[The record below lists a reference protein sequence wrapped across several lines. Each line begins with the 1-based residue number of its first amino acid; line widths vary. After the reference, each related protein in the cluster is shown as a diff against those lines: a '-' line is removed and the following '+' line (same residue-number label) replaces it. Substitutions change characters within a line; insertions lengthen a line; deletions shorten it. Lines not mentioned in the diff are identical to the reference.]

1 MSASKFTDE
10 YFIQLWHEYK
20 SPSKLAKVLD
30 LDLAAIYKRRRS
42 LEKRYNIT
50 LEAVNPTYRYEFKP
64 EQERAKLQAKLDETR
79 TNVRRGSTIENG
91 RVIVFSDAHFYP
103 DTETT
108 AYLAL
113 LEAIKEYKPE
123 VIIANGD
130 IFDGSTISRHPRI
143 MFQDAPSV
151 LEELE
156 AVTHYM
162 SEIEAASKFKQ
173 NLIHTFGNHDARF
186 ETFLS
191 AQVPQYQNIK
201 GFSLKDHLPAWKP
214 CWSYWLND
222 ETIIKHRLKGGAY
235 AGYNNVKAA
244 LGANIV
250 TGHTHVL
257 AVQPLTGY
265 QKTFYGVQT
274 GTLAHPKGTQFIDYC
289 EDSPVDWRSGFAMLT
304 FHKGRLLMPE
314 LFQVH
319 DENEH
324 TIEFRGKV
332 YGV

>member
-1 MSASKFTDE
+1 MPAPAVTDE

-20 SPSKLAKVLD
+20 SPSKLAKVLEVD
-30 LDLAAIYKRRRS
+30 ITAVYRRRRS
-42 LEKRYNIT
+42 IEKRHNLKLDSI
-50 LEAVNPTYRYEFKP
+50 EPTVKYEFRP
-64 EQERAKLQAKLDETR
+64 EQEKAKLQAKLDETR
-79 TNVRRGSTIENG
+79 LNVRRGSNIENG
-91 RVIVFSDAHFYP
+91 RVIIFSDAHFYP

-108 AYLAL
+108 AYLGL
-113 LEAIKEYKPE
+113 LEAIKEFKPE
-123 VIIANGD
+123 IIIANGD

-143 MFQDAPSV
+143 MFQNAPTV
-151 LEELE
+151 LEELD

-162 SEIEAASKFKQ
+162 GEIEKASKFKS
-173 NLIHTFGNHDARF
+173 NLIHTFGNHDSRF
-186 ETFLS
+186 ESYLS

-201 GFSLKDHLPAWKP
+201 GFSLKDHLPTWQP
-214 CWSYWLND
+214 CWSYWIND
-222 ETIIKHRLKGGAY
+222 ETIVKHRLKGGAY

-274 GTLAHPKGTQFIDYC
+274 GTLAHPKGNQFIDYC

-319 DENEH
+319 DENEG

-332 YGV
+332 NRV

>member
-1 MSASKFTDE
+1 MANHKTTDE
-10 YFIQLWHEYK
+10 YFIQIWNQYK
-20 SPSKLAKVLD
+20 SGSKVSKVIGVD
-30 LDLAAIYKRRRS
+30 LSSTMRRRRRI
-42 LEKRYNIT
+42 EKRYNIV
-50 LEAVNPTYRYEFKP
+50 LEAVDFKKEFKP

-79 TNVRRGSTIENG
+79 LNVRKGINLENG

-123 VIIANGD
+123 VIVANGD
-130 IFDGSTISRHPRI
+130 IFDGTSISRHPRI
-143 MFQDAPSV
+143 MFAHQPSV
-151 LEELE
+151 LEELD

-162 SEIEAASKFKQ
+162 GEIEKASKLKS
-173 NLIHTFGNHDARF
+173 NLIHTFGNHDQRF
-186 ETFLS
+186 ESYLS
-191 AQVPQYQNIK
+191 ASVPQYQNIQ
-201 GFSLKDHLPAWKP
+201 GFQLKDHLPTWQA
-214 CWSYWLND
+214 CWSYWIND

-244 LGANIV
+244 LGANVI

-257 AVQPLTGY
+257 AVQPITGY

-274 GTLAHPKGTQFIDYC
+274 GCLAYPKGNQFIDYT
-289 EDSPVDWRSGFAMLT
+289 EDAPVDWRSGFAMLT
-304 FHKGRLLMPE
+304 FHNGRLLMPE

-319 DENEH
+319 DENEGLV
-324 TIEFRGKV
+324 EFRGKV
-332 YGV
+332 FSV

>member
-1 MSASKFTDE
+1 MPPPLVADE

-20 SPSKLAKVLD
+20 SPSKLAKVID
-30 LDLAAIYKRRRS
+30 VDLASVYKRRRS
-42 LEKRYNIT
+42 LEKKYNIK
-50 LEAVNPTYRYEFKP
+50 LESIEPTIKYEFKP
-64 EQERAKLQAKLDETR
+64 EQEKAKLQAKLDETR
-79 TNVRRGSTIENG
+79 HNVRRGINIENG
-91 RVIVFSDAHFYP
+91 RVLIFSDAHFYP
-103 DTETT
+103 NTETT

-130 IFDGSTISRHPRI
+130 IFDGTSISRHPRI
-143 MFQDAPSV
+143 MFQNAPSV
-151 LEELE
+151 IEELE

-162 SEIEAASKFKQ
+162 GEIEKASKFKQ
-173 NLIHTFGNHDARF
+173 NLIHTFGNHDQRF
-186 ETFLS
+186 ESFLS
-191 AQVPQYQNIK
+191 AQVPQYQNIA

-222 ETIIKHRLKGGAY
+222 ETVVKHRLKGGAY

-244 LGANIV
+244 LGCNII

-257 AVQPLTGY
+257 AVQPITGY

-274 GTLAHPKGTQFIDYC
+274 GMLAYPKGDAFIGYL
-289 EDSPVDWRSGFAMLT
+289 EDAPTDWRSGFCMLT

-319 DENEH
+319 DENDH

-332 YGV
+332 YSV